1 MTVAARRALLEMIDW
16 LGAERGLRREQ
27 AYVLA
32 SVAADLRVAEVVNIP
47 NALVTCSLALD
58 VFEQDAP
65 AR

>member
-1 MTVAARRALLEMIDW
+1 MIDW

-47 NALVTCSLALD
+47 NPLVTCRLALD
-58 VFEQDAP
+58 VFEEEAP